1 MDQVR
6 FSSFELSIAM
16 LAVETSQ
23 MEVVYGVTPLFL
35 KAFSDVLLPHFPFS
49 IIPNQNIFFPKNK
62 VFFLS

>member
-1 MDQVR
+1 MDQVQ

-35 KAFSDVLLPHFPFS
+35 KAFSDVLLPHVPFS
-49 IIPNQNIFFPKNK
+49 SIPNQNIVFLKT